1 MPTLNFG
8 PRTPRTAYPDGILE
22 VKASVSL
29 AAPTEPWLTH
39 LYSSYDKLCCVLAW
53 IIRFSYN
60 CRQSGEKHQLSL
72 HLKLSEVRVAQLLLL
87 KKSQEISFS
96 EQLHTMKRNSE
107 LKRNDP
113 LLPLRP
119 FVDHEGV
126 LRVGGR
132 LSRSGLKFSQRHPA
146 IMDRKEHLASLLVK
160 NHHLSSCHAG
170 PTLLLA
176 LVSRNHH
183 ILGGRRLVRDV
194 CRKCIPCRKQNQAPA
209 EQLMGQLPSSRVTP
223 SNIFTIVGLD
233 YAGPLIIKRGNP
245 RKPVLVKAYLCVFVD
260 FVVKAVHLEIVS
272 DMTSEA
278 FLAALKRFVS
288 RRGRPRELH
297 SDNGT
302 NFVGANRE
310 LQDLCSVLR
319 LKETQESICH
329 YCLSNNIE
337 WNFSSERAPNFGGL
351 WEAVVKAAKTHLRKL
366 MRTQKFTYEELATIV
381 TQIEACLNSR
391 PLTPINCADEDG
403 LDVLTPGHFLIGR
416 PLEAVPDQ
424 MDRPQTPSLLKK
436 WNLCQAM
443 AREFWYRWS
452 SEYIRLLNKNN
463 KWRRNQRNMQV
474 NDIVLVKDH

>member
-1 MPTLNFG
+1 MSGTTLAHTA
-8 PRTPRTAYPDGILE
+8 PRQVAKNSRTAYPDGILE

-29 AAPTEPWLTH
+29 VAPTKQWLTH

-60 CRQSGEKHQLSL
+60 CRQSGEKCQLSL

-96 EQLHTMKRNSE
+96 EQLHTLKRNSE

-126 LRVGGR
+126 LGVVGR

-194 CRKCIPCRKQNQAPA
+194 CRKCIPCQKQNQAPA
-209 EQLMGQLPSSRVTP
+209 EQLMGQLPSSGVTP
-223 SNIFTIVGLD
+223 IIIVGLD

-260 FVVKAVHLEIVS
+260 FAVKAVHLEIVS

-278 FLAALKRFVS
+278 FLAALKHFVS

-337 WNFSSERAPNFGGL
+337 WHFSPERAPNLVVCGRL
-351 WEAVVKAAKTHLRKL
+351 WLRQPKH
-366 MRTQKFTYEELATIV
+366 I
-381 TQIEACLNSR
+381 
-391 PLTPINCADEDG
+391 
-403 LDVLTPGHFLIGR
+403 
-416 PLEAVPDQ
+416 
-424 MDRPQTPSLLKK
+424 
-436 WNLCQAM
+436 
-443 AREFWYRWS
+443 
-452 SEYIRLLNKNN
+452 SES
-463 KWRRNQRNMQV
+463 
-474 NDIVLVKDH
+474 